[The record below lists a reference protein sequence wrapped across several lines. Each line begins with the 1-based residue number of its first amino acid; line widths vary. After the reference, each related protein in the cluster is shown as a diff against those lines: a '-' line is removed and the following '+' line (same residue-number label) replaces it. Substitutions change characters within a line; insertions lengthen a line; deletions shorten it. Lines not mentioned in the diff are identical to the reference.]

1 MREQIELLKNHAD
14 IVAQHIPRRGAVI
27 NCYAINGNLAGIMRL
42 QPVDAADSRRLARPG
57 RTANDNFLPQVNVEG
72 HIGKRLKVP
81 KKLVDVTH
89 ADKRITRGRGAR
101 NRPGWRG

>member
-1 MREQIELLKNHAD
+1 
-14 IVAQHIPRRGAVI
+14 
-27 NCYAINGNLAGIMRL
+27 
-42 QPVDAADSRRLARPG
+42 
-57 RTANDNFLPQVNVEG
+57 NFLPQVNVEG
-72 HIGKRLKVP
+72 HIGKRLKVL